1 MNIVQLLKD
10 VMLDASFFLEN
21 VALRCRA
28 VQIVSK
34 CHNRRRRSEGGHA
47 NQEKFSGN
55 FFQLNILMYKVD
67 LCFVFLL
74 IMEGVQSRL
83 KQNSSFA
90 FHNHL
95 FGIPTIFKKNINNPN
110 NIHMNLDETK

>member
-47 NQEKFSGN
+47 NQEKFQGI
-55 FFQLNILMYKVD
+55 FFWLEKKFLKIPSDLPPPSILAFHCN
-67 LCFVFLL
+67 L
-74 IMEGVQSRL
+74 
-83 KQNSSFA
+83 NSSV
-90 FHNHL
+90 
-95 FGIPTIFKKNINNPN
+95 
-110 NIHMNLDETK
+110 M

>member
-47 NQEKFSGN
+47 NQEKFQGI
-55 FFQLNILMYKVD
+55 FFWLD
-67 LCFVFLL
+67 LTSSKS
-74 IMEGVQSRL
+74 IYDYGVVYS
-83 KQNSSFA
+83 
-90 FHNHL
+90 
-95 FGIPTIFKKNINNPN
+95 TEKK
-110 NIHMNLDETK
+110 KS